1 MTLSIDRVKR
11 DVQLAW
17 AAGFIARTTTTTE
30 GGMKKRDIDDVKGS
44 VHIDDLLLYYG
55 VDFNID
61 RTGWQS
67 VRCVFHDDSRKSA
80 SVNLDL
86 DKFFC
91 HGCQVSGDV
100 IDVASEVESLSIGET
115 ISWLS
120 ETFIPS

>member
-11 DVQLAW
+11 D
-17 AAGFIARTTTTTE
+17 
-30 GGMKKRDIDDVKGS
+30 

-91 HGCQVSGDV
+91 HGCGIEGDV
-100 IDVASEVESLSIGET
+100 IDVASEVEGLSIGEA
-115 ISWLS
+115 IEWLV
-120 ETFIPS
+120 ENFIPS